1 MVALELFVDFASL
14 DFEAVEPDF
23 FAVCAAFAIVN
34 SDQRPDRN
42 RRLDPDAER
51 MSTDG
56 YYSVRCLHVVS
67 HGPELSTKRTDVAP
81 AWFLKDIKPEFALR
95 HTPVRR
101 QGPRL
106 GC

>member
-1 MVALELFVDFASL
+1 VVALELFVDFASL

-56 YYSVRCLHVVS
+56 Y
-67 HGPELSTKRTDVAP
+67 
-81 AWFLKDIKPEFALR
+81 
-95 HTPVRR
+95 
-101 QGPRL
+101 
-106 GC
+106 